1 MTVQPGYFFDNISD
15 GMDQS
20 YQHPR
25 YQLYSLDLDDPR
37 NDKDVLSWL
46 QSELGFLEQEN
57 QARIRVMRR
66 NLALYKGVQYQELES
81 RIDARDRGNDR
92 AQVVRK
98 MVCNHLYDLTKNRAS
113 RLLKFKPAVAILPTN
128 DELSDKVAAKVTKQ
142 LLDHIW
148 YTQDFE
154 GKIQT
159 QLVTNTLVM
168 GEAYLFIDW
177 NAQKGD
183 LSPAYVEAKKKHG
196 DQKIP
201 LLDENGA
208 VTRDAHGNEIYVDAP
223 VRVGDVDY
231 RVVLSTEVLLQK
243 KRRFVDVD
251 YCFEREIVHVQELR
265 SRFPDKASKIKDL
278 DGAQVYDYERMEL
291 RPSRNEQVV
300 YTFWHRRSPMMD
312 KGRKITF
319 IRDVILES
327 TEIPFSHEQLPFIRF
342 TDIEYPGEVHGV
354 SFFENIKPLTGTYNN
369 ITNMLV
375 RNIVMASHP
384 KWMVPA
390 GSVALDRL
398 GNDMTIVQYKGPQPP
413 VLATAPTVPGD
424 VFSFR
429 EKLKEEFQQIS
440 GVFGVS
446 RGEPPPGIK
455 AGVALQ
461 FLAEQESERYNE
473 LVLKYNDMIVGIAQM
488 TLAVA
493 GDYYD
498 ESDERMIRVI
508 GKNNQWMTKF
518 FDVANLEKD
527 YDIRVQNS
535 SALPR
540 SVAARTQTLLDLNE
554 RFPDQFTGEQVI
566 DLLDLAQ
573 SEKFVD
579 GATVAVRA
587 AQAENEELLK
597 VGQDMVAAEMLA
609 PKEYEN
615 HILHWREHT
624 RAVQEYSFKYQTPPE
639 AQERLIDH
647 IMATEMLMIDQAG
660 ANPTF
665 QAELAKLPL
674 FPMFFKAVPPAQAP
688 APVAEQPVI
697 PGQDAMGAPI
707 QSVPGLP
714 VNPALGG
721 EQQALAQEPMPP
733 VEAQLQP
740 GGPIQPTGGA

>member
-1 MTVQPGYFFDNISD
+1 MQPGYFFDNVE
-15 GMDQS
+15 GNLDQS
-20 YQHPR
+20 YSHPK
-25 YQLYSLDLDDPR
+25 YPIYSIDLDDPK
-37 NDKDVLSWL
+37 NEKDILRWL
-46 QSELGFLEQEN
+46 QSELGYLEQEN
-57 QARIRVMRR
+57 EPRIRVMRR
-66 NLALYKGVQYQELES
+66 NLALYKGIQYQELES

-98 MVCNHLYDLTKNRAS
+98 IVCNHLYDLAKNRAS

-159 QLVTNTLVM
+159 QLVTNALVM

-177 NAQKGD
+177 NEQKGD
-183 LSPAYVEAKKKHG
+183 LNPAYVEASKKHDG
-196 DQKIP
+196 KVP
-201 LLDENGA
+201 LLDDNGEI
-208 VTRDAHGNEIYVDAP
+208 TKDAQGNEIYIDRP
-223 VRVGDVDY
+223 VRVGDVEY
-231 RVVLSTEVLLQK
+231 KVALASEVLLQK
-243 KRRFVDVD
+243 RQKFVDVD
-251 YCFEREIVHVQELR
+251 YCFSRELVHVQELR
-265 SRFPDKASKIKDL
+265 VRYPDCASKIKDL
-278 DGAQVYDYERMEL
+278 DAQVYDYEKMEL
-291 RPSRNEQVV
+291 RPARGEQVV
-300 YTFWHRRSPMMD
+300 YTLWHRRSGMMD
-312 KGRKITF
+312 KGRKIVF
-319 IRDVILES
+319 IRDQVLEN
-327 TEIPFSHEQLPFIRF
+327 TELPFSHEQLPFVRF
-342 TDIEYPGEVHGV
+342 TDIDYPGELYGV

-369 ITNMLV
+369 LTNMLV

-413 VLATAPTVPGD
+413 VLATAATVPGD

-473 LVLKYNDMIVGIAQM
+473 LVLKYNDLIVGIAQM

-498 ESDERMIRVI
+498 ESDERMVRVL
-508 GKNNQWMTKF
+508 GKNNEWMTKF
-518 FDVANLEKD
+518 FDVAYLEKD
-527 YDIRVQNS
+527 YDIRIQNS

-554 RFPDQFTGEQVI
+554 RFPDQFSGEQVI

-573 SEKFVD
+573 SDKFID
-579 GATVAVRA
+579 AATVAVRA

-597 VGQDMVAAEMLA
+597 TGQELLSESMLS
-609 PKEYEN
+609 PREYEN

-624 RAVQEYSFKYQTPPE
+624 RAVQEYSFKFQTPEE
-639 AQERLIDH
+639 AQLRLINH
-647 IMATEMLMIDQAG
+647 ITAHEMLMLEQAQ
-660 ANPTF
+660 ANPLF
-665 QAELAKLPL
+665 AKQLEALSL
-674 FPMFFKAVPPAQAP
+674 FPMFFKAPIDMSAVTEVMGAAQS
-688 APVAEQPVI
+688 QP
-697 PGQDAMGAPI
+697 GGDAMGAPI
-707 QSVPGLP
+707 APAPQMAT
-714 VNPALGG
+714 NQALGL
-721 EQQALAQEPMPP
+721 EPQALNQEPMPP
-733 VEAQLQP
+733 VEAQLAS
-740 GGPIQPTGGA
+740 GGAIQPTGAV

>member
-1 MTVQPGYFFDNISD
+1 MTTQPGYFFDNLED
-15 GMDQS
+15 GLDQTYS
-20 YQHPR
+20 HPR
-25 YQLYSLDLDDPR
+25 YQIYSIDLDDPS
-37 NDKDVLSWL
+37 NNKDILSWL
-46 QSELGFLEQEN
+46 QSELGYLEQEN
-57 QARIRVMRR
+57 EPRIRVMRR

-81 RIDARDRGNDR
+81 RMDARDRGNDR
-92 AQVVRK
+92 AQVTRK
-98 MVCNHLYDLTKNRAS
+98 VVCNHLYDLAKNRAS
-113 RLLKFKPAVAILPTN
+113 RLIKFKPAVAILPTN

-154 GKIQT
+154 GKIQN
-159 QLVTNTLVM
+159 QLVTNALVM
-168 GEAYLFIDW
+168 GESYLFVTWDD
-177 NAQKGD
+177 QKGD
-183 LSPAYVEAKKKHG
+183 LSPSYVEAARKHG
-196 DQKIP
+196 ANKIP
-201 LLDENGA
+201 LLDQNGQ
-208 VTRDAHGNEIYVDAP
+208 VTKDGQGNEIYIDSP

-231 RVVLSTEVLLQK
+231 KVVLASEVLLQK
-243 KRRFVDVD
+243 KQKFVDVD
-251 YCFEREIVHVQELR
+251 YCFVREVVHVQELR
-265 SRFPDKASKIKDL
+265 SKYPDMASKIKDV
-278 DGAQVYDYERMEL
+278 DGAQVYDYEKMEL
-291 RPSRNEQVV
+291 RPARNEQVV
-300 YTFWHRRSPMMD
+300 YTFWHRRSPLMD
-312 KGRKITF
+312 KGRKIVF
-319 IRDVILES
+319 IKDCILEN
-327 TEIPFSHEQLPFIRF
+327 EQMPFSHEQLPFIRF
-342 TDIEYPGEVHGV
+342 TDIDYPGELYGV

-369 ITNMLV
+369 LTNMLL
-375 RNIVMASHP
+375 RNILLASHP

-413 VLATAPTVPGD
+413 VLATAATVPGD

-461 FLAEQESERYNE
+461 FLSEQESERYNE
-473 LVLKYNDMIVGIAQM
+473 LVLKYNDLIVGIAQM

-508 GKNNQWMTKF
+508 GKNNEWMTKF

-527 YDIRVQNS
+527 YDVRVQNS

-554 RFPDQFTGEQVI
+554 RFPNQFTGEQVI

-573 SEKFVD
+573 ADKFID
-579 GATVAVRA
+579 AATVAVRA

-597 VGQDMVAAEMLA
+597 VGKDSIPEDQLA
-609 PKEYEN
+609 PREYEN

-624 RAVQEYSFKYQTPPE
+624 RAVQEYSFKYQTPSE
-639 AQERLIDH
+639 AQDRLINH
-647 IMATEMLMIDQAG
+647 IRATEMLMVDQA
-660 ANPTF
+660 ARNPAF
-665 QAELAKLPL
+665 EAELGKLPM
-674 FPMFFKAVPPAQAP
+674 FPMFFTASPPAP
-688 APVAEQPVI
+688 APMPVEAMPI
-697 PGQDAMGAPI
+697 GQDAMGAAIAQP
-707 QSVPGLP
+707 PGLP

-721 EQQALAQEPMPP
+721 EAQALAQEPMPP
-733 VEAQLQP
+733 VEAQLAP
-740 GGPIQPTGGA
+740 GGAIQPTGGV

>member
-1 MTVQPGYFFDNISD
+1 MTIQPGYFFDNLSD
-15 GMDQS
+15 GVDTS
-20 YQHPR
+20 YQHPKLP
-25 YQLYSLDLDDPR
+25 LYSIDLEDPR
-37 NDKDVLSWL
+37 NEKDILSWL
-46 QSELGFLEQEN
+46 QAELGYLEQEN
-57 QARIRVMRR
+57 EPRIRVMRR

-98 MVCNHLYDLTKNRAS
+98 IVCNHLYDLAKNRAS
-113 RLLKFKPAVAILPTN
+113 RLIKFKPAVAILPTN

-154 GKIQT
+154 GKIQN
-159 QLVTNTLVM
+159 QLVTNALVM
-168 GEAYLFIDW
+168 GESYLFIDW
-177 NAQKGD
+177 CEEKGD
-183 LSPAYVEAKKKHG
+183 LSPAYVEASKKYKNG
-196 DQKIP
+196 KVP
-201 LLDENGA
+201 LLDENGQ
-208 VTRDAHGNEIYVDAP
+208 VTKDSHGNEIYVDRP

-231 RVVLSTEVLLQK
+231 KVQLASEVLLQK
-243 KRRFVDVD
+243 KQKFKDVD
-251 YCFEREIVHVQELR
+251 YCYQREVVHVQELR
-265 SRFPDKASKIKDL
+265 LRYPEKASKIKDL
-278 DGAQVYDYERMEL
+278 DGAQVYDYEKMEL
-291 RPSRNEQVV
+291 RPARNEQVV
-300 YTFWHRRSPMMD
+300 YTFWHRRSPVMD
-312 KGRKITF
+312 KGRKIVF
-319 IRDVILES
+319 IKDAILEN
-327 TEIPFSHEQLPFIRF
+327 TEMPFSHDQLPLLRF
-342 TDIEYPGEVHGV
+342 TDIDYPGELYGV

-398 GNDMTIVQYKGPQPP
+398 GNDMTIVQYKGPTPP
-413 VLATAPTVPGD
+413 VLATAPTVPAD
-424 VFSFR
+424 VFGFR

-473 LVLKYNDMIVGIAQM
+473 LVLKYNDLIVGIAQM
-488 TLAVA
+488 TLAVC

-508 GKNNQWMTKF
+508 GKNNEWMTKF
-518 FDVANLEKD
+518 FDVAYLEKD
-527 YDIRVQNS
+527 YDVRVQNS

-554 RFPDQFTGEQVI
+554 RFPNQFTGEQVI

-579 GATVAVRA
+579 AATVAVRA

-597 VGQDMVAAEMLA
+597 VGQDAVPEELLS
-609 PKEYEN
+609 PREYEN

-624 RAVQEYSFKYQTPPE
+624 RAVQEYSFKFQTPPE
-639 AQERLIDH
+639 AQDRLINH
-647 IMATEMLMIDQAG
+647 IRATEMLMIDQA
-660 ANPTF
+660 AKNPLF
-665 QAELAKLPL
+665 EQEVSKLAM
-674 FPMFFKAVPPAQAP
+674 FPMFFNAQPPAP
-688 APVAEQPVI
+688 APMPAEAAPIAGELAAPAPFAAV
-697 PGQDAMGAPI
+697 PGQ
-707 QSVPGLP
+707 P
-714 VNPALGG
+714 VNPVLGS
-721 EQQALAQEPMPP
+721 EPQALAQEPMPP
-733 VEAQLQP
+733 VEAQLAP
-740 GGPIQPTGGA
+740 GGAIEPTGGV